1 MCGMLTRTAKSRVS
15 ANRNMELTLLMTE
28 QKHVLGYV
36 LNEGDWPVGLHT
48 LDENIEDADG
58 NLSLLKAF
66 AHRIA
71 VSRPEAVRAPAR
83 TRTQRF
89 GLLGRVKTRPPHGVE
104 VQRIR
109 EFMAGL
115 QNYEREK
122 MPVPATICLWRWCR
136 YRSGDDNK
144 KEDFKV
150 TSRSLRRE
158 NNSRNASFVSYKDS
172 QGHRAYGEVQ
182 FYFSTRLPSELQ
194 SQGAQNMFVPEDSD
208 SGEEGEDTGTTLH
221 KLAYIR
227 KISVELEYEDNLV
240 RIQGGGRALEVIPAS
255 SIDSLIGRLKMEN
268 EVYLTARFTSM
279 IGRMQ

>member
-1 MCGMLTRTAKSRVS
+1 MLTRTAKLRVS

-28 QKHVLGYV
+28 QKHVLGYL

-58 NLSLLKAF
+58 NHSLLKAF

-71 VSRPEAVRAPAR
+71 VSCPEAVRAPAR

-89 GLLGRVKTRPPHGVE
+89 GLLGRVKPLPPHGVE

-109 EFMAGL
+109 KFMAGL

-122 MPVPATICLWRWCR
+122 MPVPATICLWQWCR

-158 NNSRNASFVSYKDS
+158 NNSRNASFVFYKDS
-172 QGHRAYGEVQ
+172 QGGWPRSRGSRKPVVN
-182 FYFSTRLPSELQ
+182 T
-194 SQGAQNMFVPEDSD
+194 GISD
-208 SGEEGEDTGTTLH
+208 
-221 KLAYIR
+221 
-227 KISVELEYEDNLV
+227 
-240 RIQGGGRALEVIPAS
+240 QGGQWSPGVTRWKSGGDPLLALNAIDISISLQNGKEHKGAKLHGWTSARAMVACAIL
-255 SIDSLIGRLKMEN
+255 
-268 EVYLTARFTSM
+268 
-279 IGRMQ
+279 